1 MGQSKRKVVPVASRH
16 LVCLNCKSWVDFKS
30 SGCGKTWAETRGE
43 SFAFTCKGCTEVT
56 VLVKEVEGLKQMV
69 EDMMMGKVTRMRF
82 EDKGE
87 ETESRVTKIG
97 ANEEREEAADN
108 FRTEE
113 TITGVEDEGEI
124 RTEERKEIWS
134 GATLMATH
142 AYTRNPESP
151 IGKEIDLQQW
161 DTLVF
166 KGEHAENEHWR
177 LVEDRYGQVGYAP
190 AAFLVVI
197 LDTTAEEEESDATKK
212 GQENSTEDNQVGGR
226 IGQEGE
232 RRKSYSAAVIDGI
245 KRNAT
250 IYVGDSIIRKTDS
263 RLSKG
268 EDVVVCLPGARIEH
282 VTERVEKIV
291 GRGNGGTI
299 LVHVGTN
306 NTDKEGTTAI
316 VEKYRKLLKKTKQAR
331 LGQIILSGILPV
343 CGNRIQGYRNSK
355 RMAVNG
361 MVERLCKEE
370 DVGYVDMWDSFVGNE
385 ELYFRDGLHLSGK
398 GAAVLAEGLSGAV
411 ASGLGKVRYSN

>member
-97 ANEEREEAADN
+97 ANQEREEAADN

-212 GQENSTEDNQVGGR
+212 GQENSTEDNQIGGR

-411 ASGLGKVRYSN
+411 ASGLGKVRYLN